1 MEMKTLQVALPGR
14 EYAIHIAPGL
24 LDRAG
29 EMIRSVFR
37 GEKITV
43 VTDSNVE
50 PLYGKQLNDSLTE
63 QGFRVHFIQI
73 PAGETSKCAQQ
84 LFRLYDEMLAF
95 GMTRTDLVI
104 ALGGGV
110 VGDLAGYAAAS
121 LLRGIPFIQIPTTV
135 LAQVDS
141 SVGGKVAIDLP
152 RGKNLVGAFYQPKM
166 VLIDPECLR
175 TLSSRVLA
183 DGMAEVIKY
192 GAIRDADLFRKLEQ
206 ISGEKELFAKIGEIV
221 YTCCD
226 IKRSVVEEDELDTGE
241 RMILNFGHTFGHAIE
256 KQYHYETYTHGEA
269 VGVGM
274 VLACQYGERCGITP
288 AGTGEKMKTLLE
300 QYGLPTEVSMDMQT
314 LREAMAV
321 DKKGEGSKINL
332 ILLRDIG
339 EACIEKIDKAAFS
352 L

>member
-1 MEMKTLQVALPGR
+1 MWVLP
-14 EYAIHIAPGL
+14 
-24 LDRAG
+24 
-29 EMIRSVFR
+29 
-37 GEKITV
+37 
-43 VTDSNVE
+43 
-50 PLYGKQLNDSLTE
+50 
-63 QGFRVHFIQI
+63 
-73 PAGETSKCAQQ
+73 
-84 LFRLYDEMLAF
+84 
-95 GMTRTDLVI
+95 
-104 ALGGGV
+104 V

-152 RGKNLVGAFYQPKM
+152 QGKNLVGAFYQPKL

-175 TLSSRVLA
+175 TLNARVLS

-192 GAIRDADLFRKLEQ
+192 GAIRDAALFERLEN
-206 ISGEKELFAKIGEIV
+206 IKNREELFAKIGEIV

-226 IKRSVVEEDELDTGE
+226 IKRCVVEEDELDTGG

-269 VGVGM
+269 VGIGM
-274 VLACQYGERCGITP
+274 VMACGYGERCGITP
-288 AGTGEKMKTLLE
+288 AGTADRMMRILS
-300 QYGLPTEVSMDMQT
+300 QYRLPTNVEMDPGV
-314 LREAMAV
+314 LRGAMAV
-321 DKKGEGSKINL
+321 DKKGEGSRINL

-339 EACIEKIDKAAFS
+339 KVCIEKINKADFV

>member
-1 MEMKTLQVALPGR
+1 MKTLRVNLPER
-14 EYAIHIAPGL
+14 AYDIHIEHGL
-24 LDRAG
+24 LAGAG
-29 EMIRSVFR
+29 ELIKNVFH

-43 VTDSNVE
+43 VTDSNVG
-50 PLYGKQLNDSLTE
+50 PLYGGRLQASLE
-63 QGFRVHFIQI
+63 AQGFRVHIAQI
-73 PAGETSKCAQQ
+73 PAGEASKCASQ

-152 RGKNLVGAFYQPKM
+152 QGKNLVGAFYQPKL

-175 TLSSRVLA
+175 TLNARVLS

-192 GAIRDADLFRKLEQ
+192 GAIRDAALFERLEN
-206 ISGEKELFAKIGEIV
+206 IKNREELFAKIGEIV

-226 IKRSVVEEDELDTGE
+226 IKRCVVEEDELDTGG

-256 KQYHYETYTHGEA
+256 KQYHYETYTHGSA
-269 VGVGM
+269 VAAGM
-274 VLACQYGERCGITP
+274 CMMTEKTCTP
-288 AGTGEKMKTLLE
+288 ELYVRLCDCVKA
-300 QYGLPTEVSMDMQT
+300 YDLPTEVPAS
-314 LREAMAV
+314 LSELV
-321 DKKGEGSKINL
+321 PLCGNDKKRASAA
-332 ILLRDIG
+332 LRFIVCETIG
-339 EACIEKIDKAAFS
+339 KAEIRSMPFDEFAVWMGGDA
-352 L
+352 